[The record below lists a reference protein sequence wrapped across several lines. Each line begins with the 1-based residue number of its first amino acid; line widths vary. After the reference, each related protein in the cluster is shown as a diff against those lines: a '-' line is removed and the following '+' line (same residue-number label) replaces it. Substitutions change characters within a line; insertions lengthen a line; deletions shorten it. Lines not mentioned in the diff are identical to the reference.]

1 MQAPEGRA
9 RAQFV
14 YVSKSIGRR
23 LRWAPQDLR
32 ERSGRGALVPPRGLS
47 FVGGGDFVRV
57 GREHLELFTE
67 HGGLKPGDRVLDV
80 GCGIGRMA
88 VPLLDYLDAEGSY
101 AGFDVGK
108 AMIEW
113 CRKNITARRADFE
126 FTWAPI
132 YNRKYNPFG
141 TIAAEEFRFPYA
153 DDSFDF
159 IFATSLFTHLTLADA
174 RHYLAEVGR
183 VLAPGRPLLP
193 HLLRPRRPR
202 PGGARRGPRRLRLP
216 LPGRAWP
223 HHRPPRARGRDRL
236 RGARPPRPLHRR
248 RPQDRRP
255 DPLRP
260 LGPRPRR
267 LLRPRRR
274 PGRPGLSAPR
284 RSILRGHGFR
294 RRAFAL
300 SLHLARQQRQ
310 AEAGAT

>member
-9 RAQFV
+9 RAQLV

-57 GREHLELFTE
+57 GREHLDLFTE

-88 VPLLDYLDAEGSY
+88 VPLLDYLDADGSY

-108 AMIEW
+108 AMIDW

-141 TIAAEEFRFPYA
+141 TIAADEFRFPYE

-183 VLAPGRPLLP
+183 VLAPGGRCYLTFFVLAD
-193 HLLRPRRPR
+193 H
-202 PGGARRGPRRLRLP
+202 ARAELDA
-216 LPGRAWP
+216 GRAAFDFRFP
-223 HHRPPRARGRDRL
+223 VERGLTIDRHEPEAAIAFEEPALRDLFAAADLQIDDPIRY
-236 RGARPPRPLHRR
+236 GHWAHAPAAFSG
-248 RPQDRRP
+248 QDVV
-255 DPLRP
+255 
-260 LGPRPRR
+260 
-267 LLRPRRR
+267 
-274 PGRPGLSAPR
+274 
-284 RSILRGHGFR
+284 
-294 RRAFAL
+294 
-300 SLHLARQQRQ
+300 LARNPD
-310 AEAGAT
+310 